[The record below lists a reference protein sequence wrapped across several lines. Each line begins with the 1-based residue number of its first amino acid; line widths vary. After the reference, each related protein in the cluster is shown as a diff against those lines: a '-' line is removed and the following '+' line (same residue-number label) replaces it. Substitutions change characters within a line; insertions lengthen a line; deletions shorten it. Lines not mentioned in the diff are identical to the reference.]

1 MGRLCH
7 PRRAG
12 RNPVAA
18 DQRAGPASYPC
29 ATERRPAVTKAH
41 IVDHI
46 AEATGLTKIETEAVV
61 DGFIETVLDA
71 VASGDRVELRGFGTF
86 RAVARAARTAR
97 NPHTA
102 EAVPVPARRAPVFK
116 PAQDFRR
123 RVETDA
129 PAP

>member
-1 MGRLCH
+1 M
-7 PRRAG
+7 
-12 RNPVAA
+12 
-18 DQRAGPASYPC
+18 
-29 ATERRPAVTKAH
+29 TKAQ
-41 IVDHI
+41 IVDQI
-46 AEATGLTKIETEAVV
+46 AAATGLTKIETDAVV
-61 DGFIETVLDA
+61 DGFMETVTAA
-71 VASGDRVELRGFGTF
+71 VASGERVELRGFGTF

-123 RVETDA
+123 RVEEDA